1 MKYLQD
7 NTPSGRS
14 ILDIQ
19 RLLDSG
25 ALTSVEVV
33 QFFLQ
38 RIAHYDTTPG
48 GINAL
53 LQINPDALFIAD
65 AMDAERGAGGA
76 RGPLHG
82 IPVLLKDNIDTSDR
96 MPTSGGTHALRN
108 SFALRDSFVAQQLRR
123 AGAIILGKANLTEL
137 ANSMTRGMPNGYSSW
152 GGQVRNPY
160 GDFDVGGSSSGSA
173 AAVAANLASVSVGT
187 ETSGSILHPASH
199 NSIVGIKPTVGLI
212 SRTGIIPISHSQD
225 TAGPLARSVTDAA
238 VLLGILT
245 GKDEEDPATWTTDL
259 RGQMDYTQFLQPHSL
274 EGARLGFVRLPSY
287 EKLDRDLMVLAERA
301 LENLAGCGAEIVDPA
316 PLQYDEKGYRTRA
329 MVYEFKAAMNVYLS
343 RLRPEVPVHSL
354 DELITYNREHAE
366 ITLKYGQRTLV
377 EAERTRGTLTE
388 PEYILGRAG
397 DLKASRDEGI
407 DSTLQ
412 EHHLDALLFVGAGGS
427 GIAARA
433 GYPSICVPAGY
444 TPGGLPLGLT
454 FTAEAYSEPTLI
466 GLAYAFEQATG
477 YRVPPSL

>member
-7 NTPSGRS
+7 NTPNGRS
-14 ILDIQ
+14 IIDIQ
-19 RLLDSG
+19 RLLDSR
-25 ALTSVEVV
+25 ALTSVEVI

-38 RIAHYDTTPG
+38 RIARYDSTPG

-53 LQINPDALFIAD
+53 LQINPDALFIAE
-65 AMDAERGAGGA
+65 AMDAERDKGGA

-108 SFALRDSFVAQQLRR
+108 SFAPRDSFVAQLLRR

-137 ANSMTRGMPNGYSSW
+137 ANFMARGMPNGYSSR

-160 GDFDVGGSSSGSA
+160 GEDFDVGGSSSGSA

-212 SRTGIIPISHSQD
+212 SRSGIIPISHSQD

-238 VLLGILT
+238 VLLGILA
-245 GKDEEDPATWTTDL
+245 GRDDEDPATWTTDI
-259 RGQMDYTQFLQPHSL
+259 RGHLDYTQFLQPHSL

-287 EKLDRDLMVLAERA
+287 ENLDKALVSLAERA
-301 LENLAGCGAEIVDPA
+301 IKNLADCGAEIVDPA
-316 PLQYDEKGYRTRA
+316 PLQCDEKGRTRS
-329 MVYEFKAAMNVYLS
+329 MLYEFKGAMNVYLS
-343 RLRPEVPVHSL
+343 QLSPEVPVHSL
-354 DELITYNREHAE
+354 GELIAYNREHAE

-388 PEYILGRAG
+388 PEYILGRAE
-397 DLKASRDEGI
+397 DLKASRNEGI
-407 DSTLQ
+407 DQTLR
-412 EHHLDALLFVGAGGS
+412 EHNLDALLFVGAGGS

-454 FTAEAYSEPTLI
+454 FTAGAYSEPKLI

-477 YRVPPSL
+477 YRVPPDL